1 MKAQIA
7 LAILHACFEQE
18 NIVQSGYFI
27 EGKNLHI
34 NVPFTYSI
42 FIYSYK

>member
-7 LAILHACFEQE
+7 LAKLHACFEQE

-34 NVPFTYSI
+34 VPFTYSI
-42 FIYSYK
+42 FI